1 VEIDIGIGAEG
12 KVVLD
17 GNEVHVES
25 TELIE
30 RVRHGHAACTGPA
43 LVATVEADMEKSRV
57 ENYKSKQGERKPE
70 HREFQKIGATGR
82 IPSNGRC

>member
-1 VEIDIGIGAEG
+1 MEIHIGIGAEG

-25 TELIE
+25 AELIE

-43 LVATVEADMEKSRV
+43 LVVAVEAEMEKSRI
-57 ENYKSKQGERKPE
+57 ESDESKYGEPEPE
-70 HREFQKIGATGR
+70 HRESQKIGAAALIR
-82 IPSNGRC
+82 SDRCG